1 MICVQHT
8 FWCFVGWNDRILRI
22 KELAFGRILTITENK
37 DGILIVMTNGFSKHR
52 QNSFILYFFFC
63 NATTMHKHRQ
73 IGNTKKNWNFSPRTR
88 TVRTAHSQRDI
99 LQLHGKSK
107 LIELCVKRKNNSHFH
122 VIRCLMF
129 DMLVHFRNYI

>member
-37 DGILIVMTNGFSKHR
+37 DGILIVMTNRFSKHR

-73 IGNTKKNWNFSPRTR
+73 IGNTKK
-88 TVRTAHSQRDI
+88 
-99 LQLHGKSK
+99 K
-107 LIELCVKRKNNSHFH
+107 IEISHQEQERCVLRIAKEIFYNCMGN
-122 VIRCLMF
+122 
-129 DMLVHFRNYI
+129 RN